1 MSWSSTGQR
10 RQQRMMKRR
19 RNGSGRRTEHS
30 QVSSGIPA
38 TVLNENVDLSM
49 GNPEPL
55 EPQAGTHQ
63 VASTGLQPVPGQP
76 YHTRSPEEPCFSPLY
91 YSWPSY
97 SLSELDDTFRYEQSP
112 HPSISY
118 QQDVGSASSYQ
129 HLAEPTS
136 SYQHAVEPASSYP
149 APLITITSYPE
160 LFSPHLRYRFPPHLM
175 PGDPDPMLFD
185 PAFMP
190 IELNDPEPSV
200 AYRPY
205 TNQYRYPS
213 RQPNLSPQAQWITD
227 VEDKDQDDSEKVDS
241 FDLDDLPLNAE
252 LTPNLEHYP
261 YLSSLDPDP
270 DPDPD
275 SHPHQ
280 YSRPLYSYQSRSDPG
295 LYDGIDAKTSEGL
308 SDVRSRHG
316 SGTTPNVNIS
326 GMNFGDTNDSSRIN
340 SGNTTSPALEDEG
353 GADSANASAVS
364 DEELGISPSTYHTP
378 HLMPLQNL
386 QYHRLLHDWKT
397 IQASLPAD
405 WQWDVEYHTTKAN
418 HSGQHGSW
426 TCTPLDLLE
435 QKCYPLTIA
444 GAPVIIPVEYRWPPE
459 SGLTPPPDPRATTPI
474 DCWATL
480 PLELVKDLFLTF
492 KDSIGFYVLI
502 NGLLQVIVP
511 EYYDTSWASSHLPHK
526 YGGLKVCY
534 IEQNL
539 EPTMLPSAT
548 DTSRVTTSGS
558 PVGSHDVSGIFRPA
572 SLSTQSV
579 IKFPSLK
586 LNDLIEARAVS
597 NHRRERFSGR
607 VGLRVTRAGLE
618 PLIVMSTHVITEAI
632 LAKSHRDTI
641 FSRGLDDRF
650 KKLEDDW
657 NEHVNIWAGEKKI
670 GTIDK
675 TFDKEAKLY
684 PAGFKHDITLIKPS
698 PPAVVQ
704 DIVSPVANLGW
715 LHQKSWNSL
724 RQQTST
730 VKILADA
737 ESSRLGKS
745 IKCSRPSDVLV
756 VGEGIF
762 LNQKAAAG
770 SSKSLKDHDAST
782 WNDLVS
788 RALLYRVYPDFDPP
802 NGHSGTALYAEGA
815 REDGTEGPGIVGF
828 QSFVQRSGHVQNFEM
843 EGPALERRLQLGRVA
858 FYGAFEVPS
867 ELKQYD
873 IV

>member
-1 MSWSSTGQR
+1 
-10 RQQRMMKRR
+10 
-19 RNGSGRRTEHS
+19 
-30 QVSSGIPA
+30 
-38 TVLNENVDLSM
+38 
-49 GNPEPL
+49 
-55 EPQAGTHQ
+55 
-63 VASTGLQPVPGQP
+63 
-76 YHTRSPEEPCFSPLY
+76 
-91 YSWPSY
+91 
-97 SLSELDDTFRYEQSP
+97 
-112 HPSISY
+112 
-118 QQDVGSASSYQ
+118 
-129 HLAEPTS
+129 
-136 SYQHAVEPASSYP
+136 
-149 APLITITSYPE
+149 
-160 LFSPHLRYRFPPHLM
+160 M

-200 AYRPY
+200 TYRPY
-205 TNQYRYPS
+205 TNQYLYPS
-213 RQPNLSPQAQWITD
+213 WQPILSPKAQLMTD
-227 VEDKDQDDSEKVDS
+227 LEDKDQDDSEKVDS
-241 FDLDDLPLNAE
+241 FDLDDPLLNAE

-275 SHPHQ
+275 PHPHQ
-280 YSRPLYSYQSRSDPG
+280 HSQ
-295 LYDGIDAKTSEGL
+295 
-308 SDVRSRHG
+308 
-316 SGTTPNVNIS
+316 
-326 GMNFGDTNDSSRIN
+326 
-340 SGNTTSPALEDEG
+340 DEG

-364 DEELGISPSTYHTP
+364 DEGLGISPSTHHTP

-426 TCTPLDLLE
+426 TCTPLEPLE
-435 QKCYPLTIA
+435 PKCYPLTIA

-511 EYYDTSWASSHLPHK
+511 EDYDTSWASSHLPHK

-548 DTSRVTTSGS
+548 DTSRVMTSGS
-558 PVGSHDVSGIFRPA
+558 PVGSHGISGLFRPA
-572 SLSTQSV
+572 SLPSQSV
-579 IKFPSLK
+579 TRYPSLK
-586 LNDLIEARAVS
+586 LNDFIEARPLS

-607 VGLRVTRAGLE
+607 VGLRVARAGLE
-618 PLIVMSTHVITEAI
+618 PLVVMSTHVITEAI

-641 FSRGLDDRF
+641 LGRGPENRF
-650 KKLEDDW
+650 KKLVDDW
-657 NEHVNIWAGEKKI
+657 NEHVEIWARDRKI
-670 GTIDK
+670 GTIAK
-675 TFDKEAKLY
+675 TFDTEVKLY

-698 PPAVVQ
+698 SPAVVE
-704 DIVSPVANLGW
+704 DVASPVANLGW
-715 LHQKSWNSL
+715 LHQNSWSSL

-730 VKILADA
+730 VKILADT
-737 ESSRLGKS
+737 ESTQSGKS

-782 WNDLVS
+782 WKDFVS

-802 NGHSGTALYAEGA
+802 NGHSGTAMYADGV

-828 QSFVQRSGHVQNFEM
+828 QSFVQRCGKVQSFDM
-843 EGPALERRLQLGRVA
+843 EGSALEQRLKLGVVA
-858 FYGAFEVPS
+858 FYGAFEVPA
-867 ELKQYD
+867 ELKKLD